1 MARVA
6 VVGAAGFLG
15 SHVGRALTL
24 AANEVIAVGHP
35 EPTGP
40 GLIPMVRQ
48 LVSDE
53 APQVVVNCGGVTHGT
68 PAELKSGNVQLVA
81 DLLDALE
88 GTRVRLVQI
97 GSSAEYGAGAIGT
110 PVNEAQP
117 TIPQGPYGESK
128 LRASQLVLDAARS
141 GRVRGT
147 VLRVFNPVG
156 AGNSLQS
163 LPGRAAHLL
172 RQALADGGPVRLGPL
187 TATRDFV
194 DVRDV
199 ADAVAAACAAPG
211 IAGSIINVGS
221 GRGTTARELVDLLAA
236 AAGYVGEILEE
247 EAGSAR
253 SDEVP
258 WQVADISRAAA
269 VLGWAPA
276 RSLADALG
284 QLWSAAV

>member
-1 MARVA
+1 VIGIGRPSQSGPIAA
-6 VVGAAGFLG
+6 VLLG
-15 SHVGRALTL
+15 
-24 AANEVIAVGHP
+24 
-35 EPTGP
+35 
-40 GLIPMVRQ
+40 RQ
-48 LVSDE
+48 LRE
-53 APQVVVNCGGVTHGT
+53 AAPQVVVNCAGVTQGDLV
-68 PAELKSGNVQLVA
+68 ALNQSNVQLVV
-81 DLLDALE
+81 DLLEALE
-88 GTRVRLVQI
+88 ATGVHLVQI
-97 GSSAEYGAGAIGT
+97 GSSAEYGASPSRR
-110 PVNEAQP
+110 PVSEDQP
-117 TIPQGPYGESK
+117 ARPQGPYGQSK
-128 LRASQLVLDAARS
+128 LRATHLVLDAAGS

-187 TATRDFV
+187 IATRDFV

-199 ADAVAAACAAPG
+199 ADAVAAACATPG

-221 GRGTTARELVDLLAA
+221 GRGTMARELVHLLAA

-247 EAGSAR
+247 AAGSPR

-276 RSLADALG
+276 RSLADAVG